1 MFCPSLLASVGL
13 DETLDCTNLSVTDK
27 VLDAFKQKCVVH
39 DIFFK
44 ITTCPDYFSVSNYTL
59 PPQHTDSWMD
69 CTTAVVEP
77 MLLIRGDG
85 HISLDRRVNP
95 GYSYHTIRTV
105 DHALRGIPGVTVIRT
120 TFDRDHPDNCKF
132 PAETDQKENIYW
144 TEQE

>member
-1 MFCPSLLASVGL
+1 
-13 DETLDCTNLSVTDK
+13 
-27 VLDAFKQKCVVH
+27 
-39 DIFFK
+39 
-44 ITTCPDYFSVSNYTL
+44 
-59 PPQHTDSWMD
+59 MD

-144 TEQE
+144 TEQEWAKAEAAEVIRDLDDLCNKVSVLEFAWQSQHSCVY